1 MVEVNNR
8 AKRKIAYFF
17 ANAGVIAIT
26 VVWLIPIIWMFLNSF
41 RPGSEPFYSGILPS
55 KYTIE
60 NYIKALTDKSV
71 LRAFSNSILV
81 CGAAAGLDVI
91 LGCLAAYGLS
101 RYKMRGK
108 DFLQVTLLVIRL
120 FPGVILVITLFKIA
134 GYLGVYDTFLPL
146 ILVNALVNLPF
157 GIMNLRATFDAL
169 PIELEE
175 ASWLDGLTRVG
186 GIVRILFPVMA
197 PSIVATGAF
206 IFLLCWNEYLFAV
219 SFTRSIENQLMTVS
233 IATNIGQYHI
243 DFVGLITHGM
253 IASLPLLLVFMWMQR
268 YIVSGLTAGSVRG

>member
-1 MVEVNNR
+1 MIEIDSR
-8 AKRKIAYFF
+8 TKRNASMFL
-17 ANAGVIAIT
+17 ANTSVIVIT

-41 RPGSEPFYSGILPS
+41 RPESEPFYLGIFPS
-55 KYTIE
+55 KFTLD
-60 NYIKALTDKSV
+60 NYIKALTNQSV
-71 LRAFSNSILV
+71 LRAFSNSIFV

-91 LGCLAAYGLS
+91 LGSLAAYGFS
-101 RYKMRGK
+101 RYRMRGK
-108 DFLQVTLLVIRL
+108 NFLQVLLLVIRL

-169 PIELEE
+169 PVELEE
-175 ASWLDGLTRVG
+175 SSWLDGLTRVG
-186 GIVRILFPVMA
+186 GIFKILFPVMA

-233 IATNIGQYHI
+233 IASNIGQYHI
-243 DFVGLITHGM
+243 NFVGLITHGM
-253 IASLPLLLVFMWMQR
+253 IASLPLLLIFLWMQR
-268 YIVSGLTAGSVRG
+268 YIISGLTAGAVKG